1 MYFSS
6 TYLSV
11 FDQIISSFCDL
22 NSCVGIT
29 TVRAFKKSKQF
40 EDRHWELQDTRRVL
54 SIVSSG
60 LSQWMSVRLNLISVF
75 FVAFTYLYCI
85 YNRDNYPKTVTESSV
100 EGETQSETVSA
111 GFRFANLSLN
121 NFLNYTYSLL
131 SLVV

>member
-1 MYFSS
+1 
-6 TYLSV
+6 
-11 FDQIISSFCDL
+11 
-22 NSCVGIT
+22 
-29 TVRAFKKSKQF
+29 
-40 EDRHWELQDTRRVL
+40 
-54 SIVSSG
+54 
-60 LSQWMSVRLNLISVF
+60 MSVRLNLISVF